1 MLSDIFA
8 GVEILMTGYLL
19 SHLKILKKI
28 FSASFGFLILVAV
41 FLRFVFNQSLQGQ
54 VVGIF
59 VLLVDIIYMAFLSFI
74 VLTIHKFKK
83 EKS

>member
-1 MLSDIFA
+1 
-8 GVEILMTGYLL
+8 MTWYLL

-28 FSASFGFLILVAV
+28 FSTRFGVLTLVAI

-54 VVGIF
+54 FVGIF
-59 VLLVDIIYMAFLSFI
+59 ILLVDVIFIVFLSYI

-83 EKS
+83 GKKSNG